1 MKNTQLYFLLGNV
14 SDPHPFLTD
23 PGLAQNLSSQV
34 ANEYGSGSRP
44 LYNKVLVILSMKRP
58 TFFHILQY
66 KERHMPLSP
75 KKQGK
80 YEILFKNLRPWV
92 WIQN

>member
-14 SDPHPFLTD
+14 SDPHPFHAD

-44 LYNKVLVILSMKRP
+44 LLNKVLVILSMKRS
-58 TFFHILQY
+58 TFLNLFTVQRETHAFIC
-66 KERHMPLSP
+66 
-75 KKQGK
+75 KKKTGK
-80 YEILFKNLRPWV
+80 TRNLV
-92 WIQN
+92 